1 MPRPFVSEDINTI
14 VKNIGKDAKRFGG
27 KTILISG
34 GGGFLGKFFVGTFL
48 RLNDTVLKRN
58 PCKVISVDNYI
69 TGIPHSD
76 FNFKNRADVLE
87 VWGDI
92 THPLPIREPIHY
104 IIHAA
109 GIASPVH
116 YKQFPLE
123 AIEAAITGLKNLLE
137 FARRN
142 PVEGF
147 LFFSSSEIYGDP
159 DTSHIPTKET
169 YHGNVSS
176 IGPRACYDE
185 SKRLGE
191 TIATVYQEK
200 FGIPTTIVR
209 PFNIFGPGMGFA
221 DRRALAM
228 FAYRVLNNKS
238 LPVHGEG
245 TQTRT
250 FCYITDAIPGFIKVL
265 LDGKRGE
272 AYNIG
277 NDLNEISVKD
287 LAELFVKIEGNGRS
301 YELIPYPKD
310 YPAGEPMRRCPDL
323 SKSRSQ
329 LGYKPRVSIS
339 DGIYRFIEWCRTDP
353 QYKSAELPS
362 LSKSAKRKVITKK
375 KFRARH

>member
-1 MPRPFVSEDINTI
+1 MPKSLVAEDIQTI
-14 VKNIGKDAKRFGG
+14 VKNLGKHAQRFAG

-34 GGGFLGKFFVGTFL
+34 GGGFLGKFLVGTFL
-48 RLNDTVLKRN
+48 RLNDTVLKKH

-76 FNFKNRADVLE
+76 FNFKHRRDIIE

-92 THPLPIREPIHY
+92 SHPLPIREPIHY

-109 GIASPVH
+109 GIASPAH

-123 AIEAAITGLKNLLE
+123 TIEAAISGIKNLLE

-159 DTSHIPTKET
+159 DSASVPTKET

-191 TIATVYQEK
+191 TLASVYQEK
-200 FGIPTTIVR
+200 YGIPTTIVR
-209 PFNIFGPGMGFA
+209 PFNVFGPGMGYA

-238 LPVHGEG
+238 IPVHGKG

-250 FCYITDAIPGFIKVL
+250 FCYITDAIPGFLKVL
-265 LDGKRGE
+265 LQGKPGE
-272 AYNIG
+272 AYNVG

-287 LAELFVKIEGNGRS
+287 LADLFVKIEGNGGS

-310 YPAGEPMRRCPDL
+310 YPEGEPQRRCPDL
-323 SKSRSQ
+323 TKSRTQ

-353 QYKSAELPS
+353 QYKSADLPS
-362 LSKSAKRKVITKK
+362 TKSTKRKVAAKQK
-375 KFRARH
+375 PRARH